1 MGKNIKNKIKNKKR
15 ERMLLNECEIVL
27 QDLMNQL
34 KQCIH
39 ERDNNQNN
47 QNNQRIK
54 YTTSGGAYNGVGSL
68 KNECTGCKARL
79 FGQ

>member
-1 MGKNIKNKIKNKKR
+1 MGKNNRR
-15 ERMLLNECEIVL
+15 EKMLLSECEVVL
-27 QDLMNQL
+27 QDLMEQL

-39 ERDNNQNN
+39 ERDNYQNN
-47 QNNQRIK
+47 PKIK
-54 YTTSGGAYNGVGSL
+54 YATSGGAYNGVGSL